1 MTQFFVA
8 MVDIAD
14 SFIWRLWVIARF
26 EQFVRDGKATNLL
39 LSTKAYNYL
48 VLRTCSFAQSMFE
61 YSFWLQSGDGPMS
74 FMNNQ

>member
-1 MTQFFVA
+1 